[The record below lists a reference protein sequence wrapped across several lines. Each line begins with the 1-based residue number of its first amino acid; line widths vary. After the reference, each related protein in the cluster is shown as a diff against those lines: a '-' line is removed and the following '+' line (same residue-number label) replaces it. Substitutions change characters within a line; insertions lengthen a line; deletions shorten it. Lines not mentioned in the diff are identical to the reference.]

1 MNLKFY
7 ANVAKASKL
16 KVRKFWGIVVT
27 SAEVREEKLIGFGR
41 EGRGWGRV
49 GSWPPILNR
58 VIKDSCSS

>member
-1 MNLKFY
+1 M
-7 ANVAKASKL
+7 AKASKL

-27 SAEVREEKLIGFGR
+27 SVEVREEKLIGFGR

>member
-27 SAEVREEKLIGFGR
+27 SVEVREEKLIGLG
-41 EGRGWGRV
+41 G
-49 GSWPPILNR
+49 
-58 VIKDSCSS
+58 